1 MVYTSVIIVM
11 PLGTLVAQRI
21 ADPAAFSN
29 GELSHGTTRVGNRLH
44 DRFGRFAAA
53 ESGTKSNHL
62 LNPTWSESDKEST
75 VFSGRRGSSNV
86 IRGKSSGVTSIVST
100 GIPSAKSSYQTKM
113 GEPMSAV
120 DIELARIDA
129 DLEAGVVRVDREI
142 QQDEEVL

>member
-1 MVYTSVIIVM
+1 MVYTSVIIVL

-29 GELSHGTTRVGNRLH
+29 GELSNGNTRMGNH
-44 DRFGRFAAA
+44 IDDRFGKFTATN
-53 ESGTKSNHL
+53 GTKANHL
-62 LNPTWSESDKEST
+62 LSSPNWSQSDKD
-75 VFSGRRGSSNV
+75 SSHGMYG
-86 IRGKSSGVTSIVST
+86 GKHGVTATVTVGTPNAKNSNAMYHAKT
-100 GIPSAKSSYQTKM
+100 GQ
-113 GEPMSAV
+113 PMSAV